1 MKRVVACIMALCLLL
16 PAAVAETPAV
26 PDWVEGFVEAL
37 WSGEQ
42 DEALYALFSE
52 AMSSQLSL
60 EQFSSVVPQLT
71 ATGGKLV
78 STSEISAVDMGQG
91 LTLFAQQIEL
101 ENQVLT
107 MQLALDGEGHIAG
120 LVLVPVTVQA
130 TPAPLSAGEAEVSVG
145 ADKPLPGILCLPA
158 GDSFPAVVMVHGSG
172 PNNRDES
179 IGSTALF
186 RDLAEVLYDAGIAS
200 LRYDKRTYVYGSQMT
215 AEEVSALTVEEE
227 TIQDAIA
234 AARLLRETPGVTSVY
249 LLGHS
254 MGAMLGPRIAEEA
267 DGLFDGMILLSG
279 TPNTLLDIAID
290 QNQAAV
296 DGIEDGEFKTA
307 QQEQLNMLIAQAEE
321 VLGLSDEEIKQQTI
335 FGTSAWYFAEMIR
348 HDAASILR
356 SLALPTLIINGGSD
370 FQIVPENGYLA
381 WKNAVGDLPFVTLSH
396 YEGLNHVLMVYTG
409 DPAQQGTMME
419 YNTPAHLDEGVA
431 SEITGWISNRQ

>member
-1 MKRVVACIMALCLLL
+1 MKRVVVCILALCLFL

-26 PDWVEGFVEAL
+26 PDLVEGFVEAL

-52 AMSSQLSL
+52 EMSSQLSL

-71 ATGGKLV
+71 AMGGKLV
-78 STSEISAVDMGQG
+78 STSEISAMDMGQG
-91 LTLFAQQIEL
+91 QTLFAQQIEL
-101 ENQVLT
+101 ENQVLM

-120 LVLVPVTVQA
+120 LGLVPVTVQA

-145 ADKPLPGILCLPA
+145 ADKPLPGILCLPE

-179 IGSTALF
+179 IGNTALF
-186 RDLAEVLYDAGIAS
+186 RDLAEALYDAGIAS

-234 AARLLRETPGVTSVY
+234 AARLLRETPGVTGVY
-249 LLGHS
+249 LVGHS

-279 TPNTLLDIAID
+279 SPNTLLDIVID

-296 DGIEDGEFKTA
+296 DGIEDGELKAA

-335 FGTSAWYFAEMIR
+335 FGTSAWYFAEMMR

-370 FQIVPENGYLA
+370 FQVVPENGYLA
-381 WKNAVGDLPFVTLSH
+381 WQNAVGDLPFVTLSH

-409 DPAQQGTMME
+409 DPAQQGTVME